1 MRKVHFVLSVLVL
14 AAVVLQ
20 FYLAGVGVFSMP
32 EDELF
37 GLHTTSGRVV
47 LPVLLLLNIA
57 AAALARGRT
66 LRYALGL
73 VGLLALQTVIF
84 LIAILTTGSNPLED
98 GVITTAGTVI
108 LSFHVLNGLVILGVS
123 GLLVRKAYALA
134 VGKPAARAEAE
145 VPEQVPVATS

>member
-1 MRKVHFVLSVLVL
+1 MRKVHFVLSALVL

-37 GLHTTSGRVV
+37 GLHTTNGRIT
-47 LPVLLLLNIA
+47 LPVLLLLNIV

-66 LRYALGL
+66 LRYAVGL

-84 LIAILTTGSNPLED
+84 LIAAVTTGSNPFED
-98 GVITTAGTVI
+98 TVITTAGTII
-108 LSFHVLNGLVILGVS
+108 LSLHVLNGLAILGVTV
-123 GLLVRKAYALA
+123 LLVRKAYALA
-134 VGKPAARAEAE
+134 FPTEAASTEAE
-145 VPEQVPVATS
+145 VPERVGAR

>member
-37 GLHTTSGRVV
+37 GLHTANGRFVI
-47 LPVLLLLNIA
+47 PVLLLLNIA

-84 LIAILTTGSNPLED
+84 VIAIVTTGSNPFED
-98 GVITTAGTVI
+98 VVITTAGTVI
-108 LSFHVLNGLVILGVS
+108 LSFHVINGLVILGVT
-123 GLLVRKAYALA
+123 GQLVRKTYALA
-134 VGKPAARAEAE
+134 FPRGTAVAAQTPERVPAET
-145 VPEQVPVATS
+145 P

>member
-1 MRKVHFVLSVLVL
+1 MRKVHLVLSALVL

-37 GLHTTSGRVV
+37 SLHVNAGRVL
-47 LPVLLLLNIA
+47 LPVLLLLNIP

-66 LRYALGL
+66 LRFALGL
-73 VGLLALQTVIF
+73 IGLLALQTVIF

-98 GVITTAGTVI
+98 GLITTAGTVI
-108 LSFHVLNGLVILGVS
+108 LSFHVLNGLVILGVT

-134 VGKPAARAEAE
+134 FPKSAASTQAE
-145 VPEQVPVATS
+145 VPERIPAA